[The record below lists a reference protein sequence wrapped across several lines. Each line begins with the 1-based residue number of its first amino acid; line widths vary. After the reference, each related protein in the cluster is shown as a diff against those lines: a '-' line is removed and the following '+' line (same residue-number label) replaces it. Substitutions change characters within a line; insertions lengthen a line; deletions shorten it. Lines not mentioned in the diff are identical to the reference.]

1 MKKILVI
8 EDQPQMRKKLVR
20 ILEMENFAPLE
31 AADGRAGLALA
42 RAQLPDLIL
51 CDVMMP
57 ELDGYEVLRQLRAD
71 AATAAIPFIF
81 LTARGDRTELRAGM
95 NLGADD
101 YLTKPVAVD
110 DLLAAITARL
120 RRNELRGPGAP
131 NFTSHEPLQKLG
143 LTPRE
148 AEVLL
153 WIAQGKTNEEAA
165 MILGLSA
172 HTVRKH
178 LEHVFRKLGVE
189 NRMGACLRAIEVLS
203 GSAAG

>member
-57 ELDGYEVLRQLRAD
+57 EIDGYEVLRQLRAD

-81 LTARGDRTELRAGM
+81 LTARGDKTELRAGM

-101 YLTKPVAVD
+101 YLAKPVAVD
-110 DLLAAITARL
+110 DLLAAIAARL
-120 RRNELRGPGAP
+120 RRNELRGSGAP

-148 AEVLL
+148 AEVLF
-153 WIAQGKTNEEAA
+153 WVAQGKTNAETGIILA
-165 MILGLSA
+165 MSEGTA
-172 HTVRKH
+172 RKH
-178 LEHVFRKLGVE
+178 LEHVFLKLGVE
-189 NRMGACLRAIEVLS
+189 NRTGACLRAIEVL
-203 GSAAG
+203 GGGA

>member
-1 MKKILVI
+1 
-8 EDQPQMRKKLVR
+8 PQMRKKLVR

-81 LTARGDRTELRAGM
+81 LTARGDRSELRAGM

-101 YLTKPVAVD
+101 YLAKPVTVD
-110 DLLAAITARL
+110 DLLAAIAARL
-120 RRNELRGPGAP
+120 RRNELRGP
-131 NFTSHEPLQKLG
+131 
-143 LTPRE
+143 
-148 AEVLL
+148 
-153 WIAQGKTNEEAA
+153 
-165 MILGLSA
+165 
-172 HTVRKH
+172 
-178 LEHVFRKLGVE
+178 
-189 NRMGACLRAIEVLS
+189 
-203 GSAAG
+203 

>member
-1 MKKILVI
+1 MKRILVI

-42 RAQLPDLIL
+42 RTHLPDLIL
-51 CDVMMP
+51 CDVTMP
-57 ELDGYEVLRQLRAD
+57 ELDGHEVLRRLRAEP
-71 AATAAIPFIF
+71 ATAAIPFIF
-81 LTARGDRTELRAGM
+81 LTARGDQTELRAGM

-101 YLTKPVAVD
+101 YLAKPVAVD
-110 DLLAAITARL
+110 DLLAAIAARL
-120 RRNELRGPGAP
+120 RRHERRGPVAP
-131 NFTSHEPLQKLG
+131 DFRSPEPLQALG

-153 WIAQGKTNEEAA
+153 WIAQGKTNDEASV
-165 MILGLSA
+165 ILGLSA

-178 LEHVFRKLGVE
+178 LEHVFQKLGVE
-189 NRMGACLRAIEVLS
+189 NRTGACLRAIEILT
-203 GSAAG
+203 GSAAS

>member
-8 EDQPQMRKKLVR
+8 EDQPQMRKKLVS
-20 ILEMENFAPLE
+20 ILEMENFSPLE

-42 RAQLPDLIL
+42 RAHLPDLIL

-57 ELDGYEVLRQLRAD
+57 ELDGHEVLRQLRGD

-110 DLLAAITARL
+110 DLLAAISARL
-120 RRNELRGPGAP
+120 RRNELRGSGVP

-153 WIAQGKTNEEAA
+153 WIAHGTTNEEAA
-165 MILGLSA
+165 TILGLSA
-172 HTVRKH
+172 NTVRKH
-178 LEHVFRKLGVE
+178 LEHVFQKVGVE
-189 NRMGACLRAIEVLS
+189 NRTGACLLAIEILS
-203 GSAAG
+203 SPAAS

>member
-31 AADGRAGLALA
+31 AADGRAGLTLA

-57 ELDGYEVLRQLRAD
+57 EIDGYEVLRQLRAD

-81 LTARGDRTELRAGM
+81 LTARGDKTELRAGM

-101 YLTKPVAVD
+101 YLAKPVAID
-110 DLLAAITARL
+110 DLLAAIAARL
-120 RRNELRGPGAP
+120 RRSEHRGASAP
-131 NFTSHEPLQKLG
+131 NFTSPEPLQKLG

-153 WIAQGKTNEEAA
+153 WIAQGKTNDEAA

-178 LEHVFRKLGVE
+178 LEHIFQKLGVE
-189 NRMGACLRAIEVLS
+189 NRTGAGLRAVEILS
-203 GSAAG
+203 GSAPG

>member
-8 EDQPQMRKKLVR
+8 EDQPQMRKKLIR

-57 ELDGYEVLRQLRAD
+57 EIDGHEVLRQLRAD

-81 LTARGDRTELRAGM
+81 LTARGDKTELRAGM

-101 YLTKPVAVD
+101 YLAKPVAVD
-110 DLLAAITARL
+110 DLLAAIAARL
-120 RRNELRGPGAP
+120 RRNEHRGTATP
-131 NFTSHEPLQKLG
+131 NFTSHEPLEKLG

-153 WIAQGKTNEEAA
+153 WVAQGKTNAETGIILA
-165 MILGLSA
+165 MSEG
-172 HTVRKH
+172 TVRKH
-178 LEHVFRKLGVE
+178 LEHVFQKLGVE
-189 NRMGACLRAIEVLS
+189 NRTGACLCALEILS
-203 GSAAG
+203 GSAAS